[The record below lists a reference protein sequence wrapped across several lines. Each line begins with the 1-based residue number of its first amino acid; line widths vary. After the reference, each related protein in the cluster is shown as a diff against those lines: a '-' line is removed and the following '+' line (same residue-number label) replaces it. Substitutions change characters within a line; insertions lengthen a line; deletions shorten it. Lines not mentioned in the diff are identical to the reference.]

1 MHADPGSLT
10 HRAGPIRRRCATG
23 AQSSERVSTH
33 PPRPG
38 RGQARFA
45 YHGDMDAA
53 DAAHA
58 LALPAPSWPG
68 RIRPGAIAVEPV
80 TATTAPVVRRLRL
93 RDGQQ
98 VFTGSASR
106 TLDATLQDP
115 DSQAMAIVCRLPDPA
130 GHADGQ
136 VVGCYRLD
144 FAPIIIDGQSVERD
158 AVSLRSLMIDQA
170 WQARGVATQA
180 LAACCADLQ
189 ARYPGRRLLALAVH
203 AANTVAL
210 QLYRRAGFVDTG
222 SVLADTSSGLQR
234 ILLRR
239 LDAAQAVTA
248 GHGAGMGQFPP

>member
-1 MHADPGSLT
+1 
-10 HRAGPIRRRCATG
+10 
-23 AQSSERVSTH
+23 
-33 PPRPG
+33 
-38 RGQARFA
+38 
-45 YHGDMDAA
+45 MDAA
-53 DAAHA
+53 DAAHV
-58 LALPAPSWPG
+58 LPPPPPAWPG
-68 RIRPGAIAVEPV
+68 RIAPGAIRVEPV
-80 TATTAPVVRRLRL
+80 TATTAPAVRRLRL

-115 DSQAMAIVCRLPDPA
+115 DSQAMAIVCRLPD
-130 GHADGQ
+130 HASHGDGQ

-144 FAPIIIDGQSVERD
+144 FAPIVIDGQSLEREV
-158 AVSLRSLMIDQA
+158 VSLRSLMIDQA
-170 WQARGVATQA
+170 WQARGVATHA

-189 ARYPGRRLLALAVH
+189 DRYPGRRLFALAVH

-239 LDAAQAVTA
+239 LDAVPAATA
-248 GHGAGMGQFPP
+248 GHDAVMGQSLP